1 MKNQIIDADWTPSQ
15 REAGIRAATRY
26 LDNNAWKRDAKKTV
40 RVQRFFLAALVL
52 LIVVMAVALIMK

>member
-15 REAGIRAATRY
+15 REDGIRAANRY

-40 RVQRFFLAALVL
+40 RVQLFFLTALVV
-52 LIVVMAVALIMK
+52 LIVVMAGALVVK